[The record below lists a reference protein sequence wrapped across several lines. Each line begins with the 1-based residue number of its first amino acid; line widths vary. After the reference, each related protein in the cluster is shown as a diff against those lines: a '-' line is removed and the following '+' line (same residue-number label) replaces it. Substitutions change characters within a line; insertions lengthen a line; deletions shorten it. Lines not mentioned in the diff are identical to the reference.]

1 MTEEGKMGEY
11 LEYWM
16 ESEPNFSAI
25 LSNKDNMVED
35 VEFYE
40 DGGYPRAC
48 VVMDKDLLL
57 LFPPFSEN
65 INYERIDYPTDPQNN

>member
-1 MTEEGKMGEY
+1 MTKEVKMGAY

-16 ESEPNFSAI
+16 ENEPSFSAI

-40 DGGYPRAC
+40 DRGYPRAC
-48 VVMDKDLLL
+48 VIMDKDLLL

-65 INYERIDYPTDPQNN
+65 IDYQKIDYSVDPQNN